1 MKSSTVLEQIE
12 IPAWVVEL
20 EAPSLY
26 AILQRVKDLRKLRG
40 RRYEAGLLLV
50 LIIVA
55 KLAGMK
61 TIAGVAEWVQ
71 LRGEWL
77 SSVLGWRGSR
87 FPCANTYRYLCEHID
102 VVELNQALGAFFAQ
116 LYASLRSS
124 AEGDVRESGEVSAV
138 VEESAQRH
146 LALDGKSLR
155 GTRRLWPVPQAAQQV
170 LGLYNVSDGYM
181 VQQVAIAGKG
191 HERAAGLQLI
201 RQVDLQG
208 CLVSADALHTQPKW
222 CQHILSQ
229 GGDYLLIA
237 KANQSELRA
246 EIALLFGQPPLPW
259 LPESQATQTDKG
271 HGRLEM
277 RQMRASAELGEF
289 LAPKWPGVQQVF
301 QLERRIWRRG
311 QLTTESVYGMTS
323 LPAQRTPV
331 AALLALLRA
340 HWHIENRSHWRRDV
354 TLGEDRCKV
363 ASPLAPQVLAALNN
377 VVLAL
382 MDYLEVDNVASQIR
396 RFDAAPADALAL
408 LIAPL

>member
-1 MKSSTVLEQIE
+1 MKSTTIVEQIE

-20 EAPSLY
+20 EAASLY
-26 AILQRVKDLRKLRG
+26 AVLQRVKDLRKRRG

-50 LIIVA
+50 LILLA

-61 TIAGVAEWVQ
+61 TIAGVAEWVE

-77 SSVLGWRGSR
+77 SSVLGWSRLR

-102 VVELNQALGAFFAQ
+102 VAELNQVLGAFFAQ
-116 LYASLRSS
+116 LYASMRPPP
-124 AEGDVRESGEVSAV
+124 ESAV
-138 VEESAQRH
+138 GADKEEPAEVEQSAQRH

-155 GTRRLWPVPQAAQQV
+155 GTRRLWPVAQAAQQV
-170 LGLYNVSDGYM
+170 LGLYDVSDDYM

-191 HERAAGLQLI
+191 QERAAGDQPLRQL
-201 RQVDLQG
+201 DLQG

-222 CQHILSQ
+222 CAQILAQ
-229 GGDYLLIA
+229 GGDYLVIA
-237 KANQSELRA
+237 KANQSQLRA

-259 LPESQATQTDKG
+259 LPESQAMQTNKA
-271 HGRLEM
+271 HGRLEV
-277 RQMRASAELGEF
+277 RQMRTSAELADF

-301 QLERRIWRRG
+301 QLQRRIWRQG
-311 QLTTESVYGMTS
+311 QLATDVVYGMTS
-323 LPAQRTPV
+323 LPPKRTPV
-331 AALLALLRA
+331 TTLLALVRA

-354 TLGEDRCKV
+354 TLGEDHCKV
-363 ASPLAPQVLAALNN
+363 ASALAPQVLSALNN

-396 RFDAAPADALAL
+396 RFDAAPAEALAL
-408 LIAPL
+408 LMAPL